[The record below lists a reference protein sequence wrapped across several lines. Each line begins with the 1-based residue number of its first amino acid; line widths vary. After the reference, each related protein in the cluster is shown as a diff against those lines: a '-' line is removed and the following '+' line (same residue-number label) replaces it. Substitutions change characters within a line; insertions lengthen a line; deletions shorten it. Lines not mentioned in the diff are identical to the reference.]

1 MVDAASTSASPQG
14 AAPAAACPLDGIEA
28 ERRSLLDDAAVQR
41 RRALKLPEQGGLWG
55 LALSG
60 GGIRSATFCL
70 GLLAALA
77 RQRLLLR
84 FDLLSTVSGGGYIGA
99 MLGTLFNR
107 ATSAD
112 DARRVET
119 ALGDGD
125 AHGFVWWLRANG
137 RYLIPSGGRDLLQA
151 GSLYVRNWLGVHV
164 ELGLVAVLVGLLLA
178 AADAGLWWAAH
189 EAGYWFATDPQAPGW
204 FFTAMR
210 WLPTWWAAPWVLL
223 PLTLLVAAAWG
234 AAYWALQVMARVST
248 TTYVSAVVLLVV
260 ASGGYL
266 YWAAQPDLAMEAS
279 SRHLVWAAVGVQGLI
294 LAVSLVLARWTVKRP
309 VEGAS
314 AADLNDGLRMGV
326 ARNRVTRCL
335 AVWIHASAVLMG
347 LGLLDR
353 LAWFWAFQARELL
366 SLGVSLALAVAVLRG
381 ALPLVRHLR
390 LGRAGLSTLLALAHV
405 AGYALLALVASGWIA
420 LVYRVVFSALWLEPD
435 ASGAA
440 TALAPWAATWTWLLL
455 FVPVVVYLLLT
466 GPNVDFLNRS
476 SLHGFYTARLVR
488 SYLGAGNPHRY
499 RDPADASPIDPLGAL
514 APTADAQGAEAASRP
529 SIHEVTKGDDRPWAQ
544 YQPQTHGGPIH
555 LINVCINQTL
565 DPRGRIFN
573 RDRRG
578 LPLTVASTGHLRV
591 ALEDWAALPPTA
603 SEQPTVGG
611 WTAISGAAV
620 APGLGN
626 LTRGGVAVLTMLA
639 GLRLGYWW
647 QREKE
652 RRCGLLAKSRALWS
666 ELTAQFGGAATERWF
681 LTDGGHFENTGAYA
695 LLAQHAQ
702 VIVLADCGGDPDYQ
716 FGDLENLAR
725 KARIDLRTEIIFQRP
740 TDRAALPGFG
750 SLSDLASAASDASLA
765 LARIRYPGDAAP
777 SGLMVIV
784 KPSLN
789 ASLPIDI
796 LNYHQANPAF
806 PQQTTADQFFSE
818 AQWESY
824 HQLGQALGSLI
835 NAPLLERLLA
845 NPMAY
850 MEDDHG
856 ATASAVAAGRAPEAP
871 APSVRLPG
879 WLNGRTVMKSTLGLG
894 AVATAGVA
902 AWQGLDAWRSM
913 GSQAAVQQRT
923 ALKELATLWAALPG
937 GAPER
942 GRLAAALVHTADT
955 LCPGGEANWFTGSPL
970 AGRIVAEAWQACTD
984 LPAAERPA
992 SCEALREVGIPRAP
1006 RDGQIPTC
1014 LSLAPDLRPEERLRQ
1029 LPYQYGIHAY
1039 TEAAPYWLR
1048 HPCDPGRALTEHAE
1062 DQYEIKSAPLYQRD
1076 SPRPEQ
1082 ATARWPAAGCTL
1094 ALTHQQQPVPAA
1106 PQVPTPQPLPPSPPE
1121 PTPLPMPM
1129 PVPEQPAQA
1138 APPPPPV
1145 GNTVRDARAL
1155 PCTGRTI
1162 YVQIYDE
1169 TQRQH
1174 AMALATNWQSLGASV
1189 PAVENV
1195 VRTARDIGRPPPEPV
1210 ARSTVRHHDP
1220 AGLGCAQ
1227 TLAADQGWRV
1237 EPLSPR
1243 LKPSPGVIEVWLA
1256 PPGHGAR

>member
-1 MVDAASTSASPQG
+1 MEDTASTP
-14 AAPAAACPLDGIEA
+14 AAPAPPRADAQDRIEA
-28 ERRSLLDDAAVQR
+28 RRRTLLDAAAQQR
-41 RRALKLPEQGGLWG
+41 RQALELPEQGGLWG

-70 GLLAALA
+70 GLLTALA

-99 MLGTLFNR
+99 MLGALFSR
-107 ATSAD
+107 AANAD
-112 DARRVET
+112 DARRVEA
-119 ALGDGD
+119 ALGDSK
-125 AHGFVWWLRANG
+125 AHGFAWWLRANG
-137 RYLIPSGGRDLLQA
+137 RYLIPTGGRDLLHA
-151 GSLYVRNWLGVHV
+151 GSLYLRNWLGVHV
-164 ELGLVAVLVGLLLA
+164 ELGLVAVLAGLLLA
-178 AADAGLWWAAH
+178 AFDAGLWWLLH
-189 EAGYWFATDPQAPGW
+189 QAGYWVATDPQAPGG

-223 PLTLLVAAAWG
+223 PLTLFIAATWG
-234 AAYWALQVMARVST
+234 AAYWALQAMARISLAVF
-248 TTYVSAVVLLVV
+248 VVVLVVLVA

-266 YWAAQPDLAMEAS
+266 AWAMQPDPGMEAA
-279 SRHLVWAAVGVQGLI
+279 SRYLVWAAVGVQGLI
-294 LAVSLVLARWTVKRP
+294 LALALVLARHTINRP
-309 VEGAS
+309 VDGKP
-314 AADLNDGLRMGV
+314 AATVGDSLRMGI
-326 ARNRVTRCL
+326 ARNRVTRKL
-335 AVWIHASAVLMG
+335 AFWIRASALLLG

-353 LAWFWAFQARELL
+353 LAWFWAFEARQLL
-366 SLGVSLALAVAVLRG
+366 SLGVGLTLAVAALRA
-381 ALPLVRHLR
+381 ALPLVRDMR
-390 LGRAGLSTLLALAHV
+390 PGRMGMGLLLTLAHF

-440 TALAPWAATWTWLLL
+440 TALAPWASTATWLLL
-455 FVPVVVYLLLT
+455 FVPVVTYLLLT
-466 GPNVDFLNRS
+466 GRNVDFLNRS

-488 SYLGAGNPHRY
+488 SYLGAGNPYRY
-499 RDPADASPIDPLGAL
+499 RDPADPSPIDPLGAL
-514 APTADAQGAEAASRP
+514 APTADAQGAMASSRP
-529 SIHEVTKGDDRPWAQ
+529 SIHEVTKGDDRPWAE
-544 YQPQTHGGPIH
+544 YRPQAHGGPIH
-555 LINVCINQTL
+555 LVNVCINQTL

-578 LPLTVASTGHLRV
+578 LPLVVASTGHTRV
-591 ALEDWAALPPTA
+591 AQEDWAPLPPA
-603 SEQPTVGG
+603 DHEQPTVGG

-647 QREKE
+647 QREAE
-652 RRCGLLAKSRALWS
+652 RRCGLLAKSRAMWS

-681 LTDGGHFENTGAYA
+681 LTDGGHFENTGAYP
-695 LLAQHAQ
+695 LLAQRANL
-702 VIVLADCGGDPDYQ
+702 IVVADCGADPDYQ

-725 KARIDLRTEIIFQRP
+725 KARIDLRTELIFQRP

-750 SLSDLASAASDASLA
+750 SLSDLASATSDASLA
-765 LARIRYPGDAAP
+765 LARIRYPGDATP

-789 ASLPIDI
+789 AGLAIDI
-796 LNYHQANPAF
+796 LNYHDANPTF

-824 HQLGQALGSLI
+824 HQLGLALGSLLSG
-835 NAPLLERLLA
+835 PLLERLLA

-850 MEDDHG
+850 MEADHG
-856 ATASAVAAGRAPEAP
+856 AVATALAAAAAAPTAP
-871 APSVRLPG
+871 PPSVRLPG
-879 WLNGRTVMKSTLGLG
+879 WLNGRTVVKSTLGLG
-894 AVATAGVA
+894 AVVTTGVA
-902 AWQGLDAWRSM
+902 VWQGLDAWRNT
-913 GSQAAVQQRT
+913 GTQAATQQRA

-955 LCPGGEANWFTGSPL
+955 LCPGGEASWFTDSPL

-992 SCEALREVGIPRAP
+992 SCEALREVGIPRAAH
-1006 RDGQIPTC
+1006 DGQIPTC
-1014 LSLAPDLRPEERLRQ
+1014 LSLAPDLRPAQRLRQ
-1029 LPYQYGIHAY
+1029 SPYQYGIHRY

-1048 HPCDPGRALTEHAE
+1048 HPCDPGRALTEYAE
-1062 DQYEIKSAPLYQRD
+1062 DQYETKSAPLYQRD
-1076 SPRPEQ
+1076 SPRPDL
-1082 ATARWPAAGCTL
+1082 TAQRWPAAGCTL
-1094 ALTHQQQPVPAA
+1094 AVTHQPQQ
-1106 PQVPTPQPLPPSPPE
+1106 PQPLPEPPAQPAPPPQAL

-1129 PVPEQPAQA
+1129 PVPMPA
-1138 APPPPPV
+1138 PPPPV
-1145 GNTVRDARAL
+1145 GGTAAPAPVPAAL
-1155 PCTGRTI
+1155 PCSGRTI
-1162 YVQIYDE
+1162 YVQIYSE
-1169 TQRQH
+1169 GQRKQ
-1174 AMALATNWQSLGASV
+1174 ALAWAATWQKLGATV

-1195 VRTARDIGRPPPEPV
+1195 VRTARDIGRPPPEPI
-1210 ARSTVRHHDP
+1210 AASTVRHHDP
-1220 AGLGCAQ
+1220 AGLACAQ
-1227 TLAADQGWRV
+1227 TLAKPQGWRV

-1256 PPGHGAR
+1256 PGRPPQ